1 MNKNLKIVYAVMLST
16 GINAVEASNNYGA
29 RVSMT
34 FDEGLVSK
42 DVTAGNVES
51 HLDNL
56 AVALLEGRED
66 LLLILDNQENIMD
79 EAELGAAKS
88 YAATMSKYEK
98 AALTAALKQSG
109 YLKNNAGEINV
120 NWLQT
125 HLAKRIQSLNWDEA
139 RRDVQRFLRSE
150 KLEVIDLWSEAYFMR
165 KLNRLTGHVLK

>member
-1 MNKNLKIVYAVMLST
+1 MVNKNLKIVYAVMLST
-16 GINAVEASNNYGA
+16 GICAAEASNNYGP

-34 FDEGLVSK
+34 FDEALVSK

-66 LLLILDNQENIMD
+66 LLLILDQENIMD

-98 AALTAALKQSG
+98 AALTAALKQRENKNA
-109 YLKNNAGEINV
+109 LKQVLDI
-120 NWLQT
+120 
-125 HLAKRIQSLNWDEA
+125 
-139 RRDVQRFLRSE
+139 
-150 KLEVIDLWSEAYFMR
+150 LEG
-165 KLNRLTGHVLK
+165 RL